1 MAQKDKKAKKF
12 VQIVEKSLNNINLSN
27 LIKNYQKSSFF
38 GDFFVNFCK
47 KCKILENLLIKNLF
61 NNLINLAQNSIVGG
75 ENMIIAN
82 IIASILVIIGAINW
96 GLVGIFNWNL
106 VNGVFG
112 AGLPVGAVIVYVL
125 ILLSAIWLIIACV
138 MQRGR
143 ISYRRDY

>member
-1 MAQKDKKAKKF
+1 MAQKEKKAKKF
-12 VQIVEKSLNNINLSN
+12 VQIAEKSLNNSNKINI
-27 LIKNYQKSSFF
+27 IKNHFNRVVFYFNKF
-38 GDFFVNFCK
+38 
-47 KCKILENLLIKNLF
+47 LIT
-61 NNLINLAQNSIVGG
+61 AQNSIVGG

-106 VNGVFG
+106 VTAIFG
-112 AGLPVGAVIVYVL
+112 AGLPVGAVIIYVL
-125 ILLSAIWLIIACV
+125 ILISAIWLIIACV